1 VSDDPERNPDVRKA
15 PPVRGCLRAFQSFQA
30 MLGKETQC
38 SEITEDH
45 VLSVLASRRGRE
57 AAFGRELFADPAWDI
72 LLELFAASLG
82 RRRMSRADLARAV
95 DIPESSLIRWIH
107 ALAARGLVVS
117 ITEPVEHGIT
127 FLELTDSGAMT
138 MKRLMDYWGSA
149 FRSI

>member
-15 PPVRGCLRAFQSFQA
+15 VPLRPRPGAFQSFQA
-30 MLGKETQC
+30 MLAKDMQC

-72 LLELFAASLG
+72 LLELFAANLG
-82 RRRMSRADLARAV
+82 RRRMSRADLAKSV
-95 DIPESSLIRWIH
+95 DIPEASLIRWVH
-107 ALAARGLVVS
+107 ALTARGLVVS
-117 ITEPVEHGIT
+117 IAEPFERETIFH
-127 FLELTDSGAMT
+127 ELTDSGAT
-138 MKRLMDYWGSA
+138 AMKRLMDYWGSA